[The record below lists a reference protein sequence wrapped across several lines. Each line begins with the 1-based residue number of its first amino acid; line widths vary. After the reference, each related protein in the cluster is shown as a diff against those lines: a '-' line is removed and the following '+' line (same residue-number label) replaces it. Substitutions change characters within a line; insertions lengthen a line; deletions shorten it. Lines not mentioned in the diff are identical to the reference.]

1 MRKGQNPAKFVK
13 DVARPARITVEEIV
27 HKHPE
32 ARIVMVSSVGY
43 QENIVAALENE
54 QGSLDESMKL
64 YERGQAL
71 VKRCAAILDKA
82 ELKVKQLTGDTL
94 VDLEEA
100 E

>member
-1 MRKGQNPAKFVK
+1 MPKSSSQKSAVSHQRAAVVRGTNGA
-13 DVARPARITVEEIV
+13 DELTY
-27 HKHPE
+27 E
-32 ARIVMVSSVGY
+32 AAFAEL
-43 QENIVAALENE
+43 ENIVAALENE

>member
-1 MRKGQNPAKFVK
+1 MPK
-13 DVARPARITVEEIV
+13 
-27 HKHPE
+27 
-32 ARIVMVSSVGY
+32 SSPQKSVDELTY
-43 QENIVAALENE
+43 ETAFAELENIVAALENE
-54 QGSLDESMKL
+54 QSSLDESMKL

-94 VDLEEA
+94 TDLEEA